1 MKIQVFSDIHNDL
14 RALERNASVEADLYF
29 AAGDLV
35 SWARGL
41 PACGEVLK
49 PLGKKLYVIPGNHES
64 AADIAAFCNDFGFE
78 NFHEGVFERD
88 GIQFAGLGYSNP
100 TPFNTPGEYS
110 EDDIEARL
118 AKFEGLNPFVLVCHA
133 PPLETA
139 LDKTSGGVHCGSRA
153 VRTFIDTHQPAWFF
167 CGHIHEAAGVEIKM
181 GKTRARNVGP
191 KGFSFE
197 I

>member
-1 MKIQVFSDIHNDL
+1 MKIRVFSDIHNDL
-14 RALERNASVEADLYF
+14 RALYNNAKAEADLYF

-41 PACGEVLK
+41 PACGEVLR
-49 PLGKKLYVIPGNHES
+49 PLGKKLFVIPGNHES
-64 AADIAAFCNDFGFE
+64 AEDIASFCDEFGFE
-78 NFHEGVFERD
+78 NFHEGVLERD
-88 GIQFAGLGYSNP
+88 GIHFAGLGYSNP

-110 EDDIEARL
+110 EDELAVRL
-118 AKFEGLNPFVLVCHA
+118 AKFEGLNQLVLVCHT
-133 PPLETA
+133 PPRETA
-139 LDKTSGGVHCGSRA
+139 LDKTSGGIHCGSA
-153 VRTFIDTHQPAWFF
+153 SVRSFIDAQQPSWFF
-167 CGHIHEAAGVEIKM
+167 CGHIHEAAGIEIRM

>member
-64 AADIAAFCNDFGFE
+64 AADIAAFCNEFGFE
-78 NFHEGVFERD
+78 NFHEGAFERD

>member
-14 RALERNASVEADLYF
+14 RALERNVRVEADIYF

-41 PACGEVLK
+41 PACGEVLR
-49 PLGKKLYVIPGNHES
+49 PLGKKLYAIPGNHES
-64 AADIAAFCNDFGFE
+64 ADDIASFCDDFGFE

-88 GIQFAGLGYSNP
+88 GVHFAGLGYSNP
-100 TPFNTPGEYS
+100 TPFDTPGEYS
-110 EDDIEARL
+110 EDEIEARL
-118 AKFEGLNPFVLVCHA
+118 RKFEGLHPLVLVCHA
-133 PPLETA
+133 PPHETA
-139 LDKTSGGVHCGSRA
+139 LDKTSGGIHCGSLA
-153 VRTFIDTHQPAWFF
+153 VRNFIDTHQPRWFF
-167 CGHIHEAAGVEIKM
+167 CGHIHEAAGTEIRM

>member
-64 AADIAAFCNDFGFE
+64 AADIAAFCAEFGFE
-78 NFHEGVFERD
+78 NFHEGVFGRD

>member
-1 MKIQVFSDIHNDL
+1 MKIQIFSDIHNDL
-14 RALERNASVEADLYF
+14 RALERNASAPADLYF

-41 PACGEVLK
+41 PACGEVLQ
-49 PLGKKLYVIPGNHES
+49 PLGQKLYVIPGNHES
-64 AADIAAFCNDFGFE
+64 AEDIAAFCDRFGFE

-88 GIQFAGLGYSNP
+88 GIHFAGLGYSNP

-110 EDDIEARL
+110 EEELETRL
-118 AKFEGLNPFVLVCHA
+118 ANFAGLDPLVLVCHA
-133 PPLETA
+133 PPRDTA

-153 VRTFIDTHQPAWFF
+153 VRLFIDAHQPVRFF
-167 CGHIHEAAGVEIKM
+167 CGHIHEAAGVETNL
-181 GKTRARNVGP
+181 GKTVARNVGP
-191 KGFSFE
+191 QGYSFE

>member
-41 PACGEVLK
+41 PACGDVLK

-64 AADIAAFCNDFGFE
+64 AADIAAFCNGFGFE